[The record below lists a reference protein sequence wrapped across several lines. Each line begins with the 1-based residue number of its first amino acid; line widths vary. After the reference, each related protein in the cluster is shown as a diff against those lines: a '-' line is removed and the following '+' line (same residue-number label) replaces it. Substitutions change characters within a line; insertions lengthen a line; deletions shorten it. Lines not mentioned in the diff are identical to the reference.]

1 MVLIIWLMSVIS
13 IFRNIVA
20 HVGLTLQHLLY
31 QIELKL
37 NVMQL
42 GQTLISLHKYWYHVK
57 KKTMDAMA
65 VMHTMLTNGF
75 MKITSLTRLVL
86 FIKQEVGIME
96 LVAVLCLSAEI
107 ANQEKLV
114 TSLINTMFIELMN
127 MVTSLVRKQWCK
139 SFTNVVHLLVQLLCP
154 NLLMIILVV
163 FTMTQLAIYTQFMK
177 LQLWAGVKKTEL
189 SSGM

>member
-1 MVLIIWLMSVIS
+1 
-13 IFRNIVA
+13 
-20 HVGLTLQHLLY
+20 
-31 QIELKL
+31 
-37 NVMQL
+37 
-42 GQTLISLHKYWYHVK
+42 
-57 KKTMDAMA
+57 MDAMA

-127 MVTSLVRKQWCK
+127 MVTSLVRKQ
-139 SFTNVVHLLVQLLCP
+139 
-154 NLLMIILVV
+154 
-163 FTMTQLAIYTQFMK
+163 
-177 LQLWAGVKKTEL
+177 
-189 SSGM
+189 